1 MMQVELIILAHYYYE
16 MSACLDGIDVL
27 VSFVSTRVDLYVFEG
42 EFTLLARLVTGVGNF
57 QRLRFILD
65 VLIEHGCLQLLLQK
79 KPFFD
84 VGIETSSVSVRG
96 FCMAVLS
103 ALKRFN
109 ALDQDA
115 FIQVLYDN
123 PEQCRL
129 LSRAFAKTNDPV
141 MYHLWIRGLL
151 ITILPYTSFS
161 AALIS
166 TFGIPTR

>member
-1 MMQVELIILAHYYYE
+1 MVQVELIILSHYYYE

-27 VSFVSTRVDLYVFEG
+27 VSLVSNRMDLFVNER
-42 EFTLLARLVTGVGNF
+42 EFALLARLVTGVSNF
-57 QRLRFILD
+57 IRLRFILD

-84 VGIETSSVSVRG
+84 LSIEASSVSVRG

-115 FIQVLYDN
+115 FLQVLYDHVGK
-123 PEQCRL
+123 C
-129 LSRAFAKTNDPV
+129 
-141 MYHLWIRGLL
+141 
-151 ITILPYTSFS
+151 
-161 AALIS
+161 
-166 TFGIPTR
+166 

>member
-1 MMQVELIILAHYYYE
+1 VVDDAGGAHH
-16 MSACLDGIDVL
+16 LG
-27 VSFVSTRVDLYVFEG
+27 
-42 EFTLLARLVTGVGNF
+42 TLL
-57 QRLRFILD
+57 LRNVCMPGWDRCSGFFRFHACG
-65 VLIEHGCLQLLLQK
+65 LICVRRRIHTSSTTRHGCLQLLLQK

>member
-1 MMQVELIILAHYYYE
+1 MQVELIILAHYYYE

-27 VSFVSTRVDLYVFEG
+27 VSLVSTRVDLYVVEG
-42 EFTLLARLVTGVGNF
+42 EFALLARLVTGVSNF

-65 VLIEHGCLQLLLQK
+65 VLIEHGCLHLLIQK

-84 VGIETSSVSVRG
+84 VEVEASSVSVRG

-109 ALDQDA
+109 PLDQDA

-123 PEQCRL
+123 PQQCWL
-129 LSRAFAKTNDPV
+129 QQGFCKD
-141 MYHLWIRGLL
+141 
-151 ITILPYTSFS
+151 
-161 AALIS
+161 
-166 TFGIPTR
+166 